1 MLFLKV
7 PKSPKIPVGSKAHF
21 TPLLEEK
28 MNLSDAISKYL
39 EYLEIERSCSPLTIR
54 NYALYLRRFQSWL
67 EANFPGTK
75 VDDLTLEMVQKYRVY
90 LARLTVNNLPLSKMT
105 QTYHIIILRAFLG
118 YLERQEIKSLPP
130 KRIELPKRGQERLIK
145 FLDNEQIERL
155 LGQPDISTPQG
166 YRDKAILETL
176 FSTGLRVSELVSLNK
191 DQINLERREFG
202 VIGKGRKARVV
213 YLSKRA
219 TMWLKKYLGARQDPY
234 KPLFI
239 SYRGK
244 GRQPERDNLVAASKA
259 PSLRYGGKKS
269 DPGKDGET
277 LRLTARSV
285 ERILDKYVT
294 KARLPIKATPH
305 TLRHSF
311 ATDLLIAGADLRSV
325 QELLG
330 HSNIGT
336 TVIYTHVT
344 NKRLKDVHEAFHSG
358 NK

>member
-1 MLFLKV
+1 
-7 PKSPKIPVGSKAHF
+7 
-21 TPLLEEK
+21 
-28 MNLSDAISKYL
+28 MNFSEAINRYL
-39 EYLEIERSCSPLTIR
+39 EYLEIEKDCSPLTVR
-54 NYALYLRRFQSWL
+54 NYKLYLDRFDGWL

-75 VDDLTLEMVQKYRVY
+75 PENLTLEMVQKYRVY
-90 LARLTVNNLPLSKMT
+90 LARLTERNLPLKKLT

-118 YLERQEIKSLPP
+118 YLERQEIKSLAP
-130 KRIELPKRGQERLIK
+130 KRIELPKRSQERMIK
-145 FLDNEQIERL
+145 FLDPDQIERL
-155 LGQPDISTPQG
+155 LSQPDLSKPQG
-166 YRDKAILETL
+166 FRDKAIMEVL

-202 VIGKGRKARVV
+202 VVGKGRKVRVV

-219 TMWLKKYLGARQDPY
+219 TEWLRKYLGARQDAY

-239 SYRGK
+239 
-244 GRQPERDNLVAASKA
+244 
-259 PSLRYGGKKS
+259 RYGGKKA

-277 LRLTARSV
+277 LRLTVRSV
-285 ERILDKYVT
+285 ERLIEKYVA
-294 KARLPIKATPH
+294 KAKLPVLATPH

-311 ATDLLIAGADLRSV
+311 ATDLLMAGADLRSV

-330 HSNIGT
+330 HESINT

-344 NKRLKDVHEAFHSG
+344 NRRLKDVHETFHRG